1 MGLQLPGKPLQESLK
16 EFGVQVLYGIAGQGL
31 VGGEGL
37 LHQVLERGLRL
48 AAGEAEEGAVG
59 KEGQVTAS
67 PSGEHL
73 AGVAVAPGAA
83 PLPLEVGGATSWAR
97 RR

>member
-16 EFGVQVLYGIAGQGL
+16 EFVVQVPYGIAGQGP
-31 VGGEGL
+31 VGREGP